1 MSTGNTALDQAQA
14 ELEAAEHAAAEHG
27 RLTERAG
34 RAASALAQAQAA
46 LARGRAELADEAKDV
61 DRLDGFSPTLIWAVL
76 RGNRDE
82 RLEAER
88 AEQRAAEY
96 TVALAESRL
105 ASAEG
110 ELAAAQAT
118 IRALG
123 DVQARRT
130 AALDAKERAVVA
142 AGHPGAAELD
152 DLAHRTGAARSE
164 LTEVREVVAAAA
176 EADRTLRGALGC
188 LDSASNW
195 AAVDTF
201 GGGGFLA
208 DMAKRDKMDEAA
220 EWMRAADRALRRL
233 STELGDLGHQG
244 VGGVDVDALTGAFD
258 VWFDN
263 IFSDWSVMNRIDE
276 ARSRVRRA
284 AAAVGQVRAATDQR
298 AARLEKQLAELAAR
312 RESLV
317 LRA

>member
-1 MSTGNTALDQAQA
+1 MSTGNMALDLAQA
-14 ELEAAEHAAAEHG
+14 DLEAAEHAAAEHG

-34 RAASALAQAQAA
+34 RAAAA
-46 LARGRAELADEAKDV
+46 LADAQTTLSRARAALADEAKDV
-61 DRLDGFSPTLIWAVL
+61 ERLDGFSPTLIWAVL

-110 ELAAAQAT
+110 ELAAARAT
-118 IRALG
+118 IGALG
-123 DVQARRT
+123 DVRARRT

-142 AGHPGAAELD
+142 GGHPGAAELD
-152 DLAHRTGAARSE
+152 DLARRTGAARSE

-188 LDSASNW
+188 LDTASNW
-195 AAVDTF
+195 AAYDTF
-201 GGGGFLA
+201 GGGFLA
-208 DMAKRDKMDEAA
+208 DMAKRDKMDEAV
-220 EWMRAADRALRRL
+220 EWMRTADRALRRL

-244 VGGVDVDALTGAFD
+244 VGGVDVGALAGAFD

-263 IFSDWSVMNRIDE
+263 IFSDWSVMHRIDE
-276 ARSRVRRA
+276 ARNRVRNA
-284 AAAVGQVRAATDQR
+284 SAAVDRVRASTGAR
-298 AARLEKQLAELAAR
+298 AVRLEKLLADLAAR
-312 RESLV
+312 REALLLS
-317 LRA
+317 A